1 MPLLTRSIKACLGIG
16 LVQGLLLWLASG
28 ISEHGIKFALV
39 TAVLVGGTNALLL
52 GDALRQRGTL
62 WLVVALTVVMSAIS
76 A

>member
-39 TAVLVGGTNALLL
+39 TAVLVG
-52 GDALRQRGTL
+52 
-62 WLVVALTVVMSAIS
+62 
-76 A
+76 